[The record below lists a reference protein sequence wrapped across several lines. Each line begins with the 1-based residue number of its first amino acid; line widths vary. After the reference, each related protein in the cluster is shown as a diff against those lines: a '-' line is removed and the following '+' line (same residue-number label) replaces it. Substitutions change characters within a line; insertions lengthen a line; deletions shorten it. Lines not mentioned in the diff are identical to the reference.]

1 MNFKFKILFHE
12 QYVKYLILYHFG
24 LEFVYKPKFV
34 KYSYCNKDKKKSTW
48 MGDRLGILSAVGI
61 NFCDFCVSPKLV
73 IGWSIFWI
81 ECLEGLFK
89 IF

>member
-34 KYSYCNKDKKKSTW
+34 KYSYCNKDKKKTPDQKAACSNH
-48 MGDRLGILSAVGI
+48 VG
-61 NFCDFCVSPKLV
+61 VKL
-73 IGWSIFWI
+73 
-81 ECLEGLFK
+81 
-89 IF
+89 